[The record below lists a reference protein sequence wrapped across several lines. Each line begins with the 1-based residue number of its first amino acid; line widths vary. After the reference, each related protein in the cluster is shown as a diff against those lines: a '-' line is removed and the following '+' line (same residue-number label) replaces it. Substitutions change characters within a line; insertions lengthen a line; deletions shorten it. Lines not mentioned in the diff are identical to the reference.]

1 MIDIFDIFRKLS
13 DDNNPDF
20 KAYTGQTNLNGAE
33 IDGGQKEGWG
43 SISLAVDSDTV
54 REICEDDNTTCIL
67 LVYKI
72 RDVLEAQ
79 KELTEKG
86 EGNN

>member
-13 DDNNPDF
+13 DDNNPNF
-20 KAYTGQTNLNGAE
+20 KAYTGHTNLNGAE
-33 IDGGQKEGWG
+33 IDSGQREGWG
-43 SISLAVDSDTV
+43 SISLAVDNDTV
-54 REICEDDNTTCIL
+54 REICEDDNTTYIL

-79 KELTEKG
+79 KALVEKG
-86 EGNN
+86 GNNG